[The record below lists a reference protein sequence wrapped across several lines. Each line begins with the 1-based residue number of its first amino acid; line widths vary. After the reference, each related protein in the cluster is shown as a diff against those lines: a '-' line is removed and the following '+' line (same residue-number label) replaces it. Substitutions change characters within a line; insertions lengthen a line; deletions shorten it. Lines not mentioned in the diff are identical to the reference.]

1 MSRKDDKIYI
11 YSLVLKLSFQ
21 MKITILVFR
30 MAERYFYFVIE
41 KTGHVSFSFQ
51 IIISNQ
57 STKWK

>member
-21 MKITILVFR
+21 IKITILVT
-30 MAERYFYFVIE
+30 E
-41 KTGHVSFSFQ
+41 KTGGHVSSSFE